1 MMERVMVRSR
11 LRALLAQ
18 RNADRAERGEPELT
32 IRQLAE
38 DTNLSASVITGLT
51 ARRSK
56 GVQFETL
63 NKLCTYL
70 GCTPGDILV
79 FEPDKEKKK

>member
-1 MMERVMVRSR
+1 MEQRMVRSR

-18 RNADRAERGEPELT
+18 RNAERAERQEPEIT

-38 DTNLSASVITGLT
+38 DIDLSPSVITGLT
-51 ARRSK
+51 GKRSQ

-63 NKLCTYL
+63 NKLCAYFE
-70 GCTPGDILV
+70 CQPGDILV
-79 FEPDKEKKK
+79 YEPDKKDK